1 MLTHT
6 FLIVCYG
13 QGPEMKKRS
22 NRAMEWK
29 EWAHAK
35 NSLLSFSISDMDFDE
50 SPLHFAL
57 KVFSPRGAE
66 RLVLKVIGLS
76 YI

>member
-1 MLTHT
+1 
-6 FLIVCYG
+6 
-13 QGPEMKKRS
+13 
-22 NRAMEWK
+22 MEWK
-29 EWAHAK
+29 EWVHAK

-66 RLVLKVIGLS
+66 RQVLKVIGLS

>member
-1 MLTHT
+1 
-6 FLIVCYG
+6 
-13 QGPEMKKRS
+13 
-22 NRAMEWK
+22 MERK
-29 EWAHAK
+29 EWVHAK
-35 NSLLSFSISDMDFDE
+35 NALSSFSISDTGFDE
-50 SPLHFAL
+50 PSLHFAL